1 MLEAKSIDLSG
12 SVANGLFSRLGKTP
26 FKKQIGWHVNC
37 DEPHATVMTVTPL
50 MADELLRRNE
60 REDYRNRTLSASTL
74 DKYTDEMKRGWKLTG
89 ETIIISKSGR
99 LLNGQH
105 RLHACIA
112 AEKSFQT
119 FVVFGV
125 DDDAFAFMDIGR
137 KRTAGDIF
145 SIHGIKDANRM
156 ASATLWIW
164 KYHNT
169 KMNTPPAGA
178 SPTPDQLYDY
188 YNSVAPNLTASVTVG
203 RQCKDLAPPALMVA
217 LHYLCSQKSAA
228 HADKF
233 FVGIAT
239 GVNLTAKDPALKL
252 RNRLIEERIGG
263 GTLSDIYIAAFTVQA
278 WAAAR
283 QGRAVGIFRWR
294 GEQNPTQ
301 PFPSII

>member
-1 MLEAKSIDLSG
+1 MLEAKSIDVSG
-12 SVANGLFSRLGKTP
+12 AGASLFSRLGKTP
-26 FKKQIGWHVNC
+26 FKKQLGWHAAC
-37 DEPHATVMTVTPL
+37 DEPHASVMTITPL

-60 REDYRNRTLSASTL
+60 GEDFRNRSLSASTL

-89 ETIIISKSGR
+89 ETIILSKSGR

-112 AEKSFQT
+112 SERSFQT

-137 KRTAGDIF
+137 KRTAADIF
-145 SIHGIKDANRM
+145 SIHGIKDANKI
-156 ASATLWIW
+156 AAAALWVW

-169 KMNTPPAGA
+169 KMAKPYGSEA
-178 SPTPDQLYDY
+178 PTPDQLYDFY
-188 YNSVAPNLTASVTVG
+188 LNDARALSESVTAGV
-203 RQCKDLAPPALMVA
+203 RFKDLAPPSLMIA
-217 LHYLCSQKSAA
+217 LHFLCAQKSAL

-233 FVGIAT
+233 FLGVAT
-239 GVNLTAKDPALKL
+239 GANLTAKDPALKL

-263 GTLSDIYIAAFTVQA
+263 THLADIYIAAFTVQA
-278 WAAAR
+278 WAAMR
-283 QGRAVGIFRWR
+283 QGRTMGIFRWR

-301 PFPSII
+301 SFPSII